1 MQQLDRARERI
12 ADRRPLAR
20 DVVVLER
27 LQHEGIAKVLG
38 EIDAALVAMF
48 EDDER
53 LDDTQAAVDH
63 LSDALIAHL
72 KYEEDQLLEPIG
84 RLAIRI

>member
-1 MQQLDRARERI
+1 M
-12 ADRRPLAR
+12 
-20 DVVVLER
+20 
-27 LQHEGIAKVLG
+27 
-38 EIDAALVAMF
+38 AMF